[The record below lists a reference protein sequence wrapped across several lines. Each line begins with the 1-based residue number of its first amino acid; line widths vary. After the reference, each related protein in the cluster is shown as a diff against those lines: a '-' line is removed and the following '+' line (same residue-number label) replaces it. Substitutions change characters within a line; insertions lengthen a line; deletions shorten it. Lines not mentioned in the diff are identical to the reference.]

1 MSIIPATSPVT
12 SPALTPSKL
21 IVALVAFTDH
31 RDLVLG
37 TPGLNAGSHVT
48 THVAE
53 TIWVHEQ
60 PFTSWQEAW
69 KWVYQIQNLETQKA
83 CANNLVGQKIRSLN
97 ALAKSSEEIL
107 DMFKKDFVYLGLDKK
122 KSKELRAGL
131 DGYIKVVSVALAFL
145 ILPGLAYQ
153 LLNLNRVNGTK
164 ANKQTVSFG

>member
-1 MSIIPATSPVT
+1 MSIVLATSPITPVI
-12 SPALTPSKL
+12 SPAPTPSKL
-21 IVALVAFTDH
+21 IVAPVAFTDH

-83 CANNLVGQKIRSLN
+83 CANDLVGQKIRSLN
-97 ALAKSSEEIL
+97 ASAKSSEEIS
-107 DMFKKDFVYLGLDKK
+107 DMLKKDFVHLGLDKK
-122 KSKELRAGL
+122 ESKELRVGL
-131 DGYIKVVSVALAFL
+131 DDYIKAVSVVLPFL
-145 ILPGLAYQ
+145 ILSSSAY
-153 LLNLNRVNGTK
+153 
-164 ANKQTVSFG
+164 